1 MATLYS
7 NELKAV
13 VVMDNF
19 LDNPMNVLKE
29 NCMTVQHF
37 NYDCVHKRND
47 SGEIYGAV
55 NPVTLDF
62 VIRVNSPRQAKVFYK
77 EIVSNEYT
85 NFSFLF
91 NVTYNANQRLENF
104 EDGMVVNGYIVHI
117 EENYASRA
125 DQAGSNTQIEM
136 KVKILSRSVTYLG
149 SDNNYKST
157 FIQ

>member
-13 VVMDNF
+13 VVMENF
-19 LDNPMNVLKE
+19 LDNPMNILKE

-37 NYDCVHKRND
+37 NYECVHKRNE
-47 SGEIYGAV
+47 SGEIYGSV
-55 NPVTLDF
+55 NPVMLDF
-62 VIRVNSPRQAKVFYK
+62 VIRATSPRQAKGVYK
-77 EIVSNEYT
+77 ELVSNEHS

-91 NVTYNANQRLENF
+91 NVTYNETKRLENF

-117 EENYASRA
+117 EEDYASRA
-125 DQAGSNTQIEM
+125 NQAGSNTQIEM